1 MIPCDFRD
9 RANTQHHTGCTF
21 TRTTGLIQPIG
32 CMSLTYI
39 KVCADP
45 SVELPVTTRTSTT
58 WNVNLAAG
66 SGIVVN
72 VWDGV
77 NDEYSEP
84 AWIRMSLHL
93 L

>member
-1 MIPCDFRD
+1 MIPGDLRD
-9 RANTQHHTGCTF
+9 RADTQHHTGCTS

-32 CMSLTYI
+32 CMSLI
-39 KVCADP
+39 SLKVCADT

-84 AWIRMSLHL
+84 SFIRSSAHI
-93 L
+93 

>member
-1 MIPCDFRD
+1 MVTHFKARADFR
-9 RANTQHHTGCTF
+9 
-21 TRTTGLIQPIG
+21 I
-32 CMSLTYI
+32 
-39 KVCADP
+39 
-45 SVELPVTTRTSTT
+45 ELPVTTRPSTT

-84 AWIRMSLHL
+84 SWIRSSPYPKEIKLMK
-93 L
+93 

>member
-1 MIPCDFRD
+1 MVTHFKVRADFR
-9 RANTQHHTGCTF
+9 
-21 TRTTGLIQPIG
+21 I
-32 CMSLTYI
+32 
-39 KVCADP
+39 
-45 SVELPVTTRTSTT
+45 ELPVTTRTSTT

-84 AWIRMSLHL
+84 SFIRSSPYLKEIKLMK
-93 L
+93 

>member
-1 MIPCDFRD
+1 MMVTHFKVRADFR
-9 RANTQHHTGCTF
+9 
-21 TRTTGLIQPIG
+21 I
-32 CMSLTYI
+32 
-39 KVCADP
+39 
-45 SVELPVTTRTSTT
+45 ELPVTTRTSTT

-84 AWIRMSLHL
+84 SWIRTFTHL
-93 L
+93 GKIELMK

>member
-1 MIPCDFRD
+1 MVAYF
-9 RANTQHHTGCTF
+9 
-21 TRTTGLIQPIG
+21 
-32 CMSLTYI
+32 
-39 KVCADP
+39 KVRADP
-45 SVELPVTTRTSTT
+45 RIELPVTTRTSTT

-84 AWIRMSLHL
+84 SYIRSFIHSRKMKLMV
-93 L
+93 

>member
-1 MIPCDFRD
+1 MVTHFKVRADFR
-9 RANTQHHTGCTF
+9 
-21 TRTTGLIQPIG
+21 I
-32 CMSLTYI
+32 
-39 KVCADP
+39 
-45 SVELPVTTRTSTT
+45 ELPVTTRTSTT

-84 AWIRMSLHL
+84 SFIRSSPHPKEIKLMK
-93 L
+93 

>member
-1 MIPCDFRD
+1 MVTHFNVRADFR
-9 RANTQHHTGCTF
+9 
-21 TRTTGLIQPIG
+21 I
-32 CMSLTYI
+32 
-39 KVCADP
+39 
-45 SVELPVTTRTSTT
+45 ELPVTTRTSTT

-84 AWIRMSLHL
+84 SFIRSFPYPKEIKLMK
-93 L
+93 